1 MKTPR
6 SQGSRGSCPVTR
18 LPLDEAR
25 VSLDGQRV
33 SYGGE
38 RGLGGRGA
46 MGGAEGQA
54 EAPVALA
61 GGFAD
66 CGMSGPLGEDRA
78 PGVCL
83 L

>member
-1 MKTPR
+1 
-6 SQGSRGSCPVTR
+6 
-18 LPLDEAR
+18 
-25 VSLDGQRV
+25 
-33 SYGGE
+33 
-38 RGLGGRGA
+38 

>member
-1 MKTPR
+1 M
-6 SQGSRGSCPVTR
+6 
-18 LPLDEAR
+18 
-25 VSLDGQRV
+25 SLDGQRV

-46 MGGAEGQA
+46 MGGAEGRA
-54 EAPVALA
+54 EAPVALV

-66 CGMSGPLGEDRA
+66 CGTSGPLGEDRA
-78 PGVCL
+78 PEVSL